1 MPAPDS
7 VKRSKVH
14 LALTMLLIGG
24 VLIAGPYFLASIGL
38 MSQLK
43 PNAWVVL
50 MIAYVGIL
58 IKAAISYMST
68 RDFRYDKTAY
78 DLCVL
83 VFGGTLTCFALQIVT
98 SAVLFPG
105 LQNMSFLAFAAA
117 FRLDIRGQH
126 LILLFLLL
134 LASLVGTI
142 LAAVGVADTESN
154 KPSWFWTLFCSF
166 IGYVLAGMYALTLIA
181 KE

>member
-7 VKRSKVH
+7 VKRSKAH
-14 LALTMLLIGG
+14 LAVTMLLVGG
-24 VLIAGPYFLASIGL
+24 VLIAGPYALASIGL

-43 PNAWVVL
+43 PYAWVVL

-58 IKAAISYMST
+58 LKAAISYMTT

-83 VFGGTLTCFALQIVT
+83 VFGGALTCTALQIVT
-98 SAVLFPG
+98 STILFPG
-105 LQNMSFLAFAAA
+105 LQNISFLAFAAA
-117 FRLDIRGQH
+117 FGLDIRGQH
-126 LILLFLLL
+126 LALLFLLF
-134 LASLVGTI
+134 LASLVGTV
-142 LAAVGVADTESN
+142 LSAVGVADTESG
-154 KPSWFWTLFCSF
+154 KPSWWWTLFCSF
-166 IGYVLAGMYALTLIA
+166 IAYVLAGMYALALIA